1 MICMRSKY
9 SRMPYTAYYV
19 KEIQSDLP
27 AHHFGSDFSRY
38 DLLTW
43 FVGECK
49 NKSGKIDANTKST
62 IG

>member
-1 MICMRSKY
+1 
-9 SRMPYTAYYV
+9 MPYTAYYV